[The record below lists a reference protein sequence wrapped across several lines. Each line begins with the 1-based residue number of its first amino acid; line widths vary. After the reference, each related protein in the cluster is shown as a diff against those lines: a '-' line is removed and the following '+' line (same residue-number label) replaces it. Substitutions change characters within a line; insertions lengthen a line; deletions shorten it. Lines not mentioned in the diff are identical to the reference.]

1 MTSTMLRM
9 VPGPTS
15 MTATVRQAYAD
26 DVGSPDVEL
35 DEFASDYFDL
45 EESLKRLLSF
55 DGSIAIGSGEGMACL
70 WGALKSVLRPGD
82 VVVSGANGIYGQ
94 GFADMAKGLG
104 ATVVTVESPWTTG
117 IDPQAIIAAIH
128 EHKPRLVTIVHC
140 ETPTGILNPLDGIGA
155 ALRDATTDG
164 LFLVDFVSSSFAVPL
179 NVTAELIDIGLLAPQ
194 KALSGPAALAG
205 TTVSD
210 RAWKRVCSTLNLLY
224 CRNVSNIFGQILDVK
239 YQGYDAL
246 APFHGLTRSA
256 PLYTPYTH
264 NWPAIRATLQ
274 ACRELEAEGLSNV
287 IQRHAAAAAA
297 CQQLAT
303 ELGLALYCQN
313 LHWAAP
319 TVTALHVPSHVA
331 WDDFVQALKRER
343 LICGGNYGDLAGKV
357 FRIGHMGSQG
367 KPELVRL
374 AMASV
379 SRALKSLS

>member
-210 RAWKRVCSTLNLLY
+210 RAWKR
-224 CRNVSNIFGQILDVK
+224 ILDVK

-313 LHWAAP
+313 LH
-319 TVTALHVPSHVA
+319 T
-331 WDDFVQALKRER
+331 
-343 LICGGNYGDLAGKV
+343 LA
-357 FRIGHMGSQG
+357 
-367 KPELVRL
+367 
-374 AMASV
+374 
-379 SRALKSLS
+379 